1 MTATDAD
8 GNPGRN
14 GCKRPEGIPHRAS
27 EDLNVMFLEL
37 AINNDAGQDSSRRE
51 RGGGGGLG
59 EENRKCDPHCG
70 RFVCDSCS
78 GSRR

>member
-51 RGGGGGLG
+51 RGGGGGDRG
-59 EENRKCDPHCG
+59 RKQEMRPTL
-70 RFVCDSCS
+70 R
-78 GSRR
+78 